1 MSYLEV
7 IGRNIID
14 KDSLNREV
22 GELGSTITR
31 YVSFLDKLKLDDV
44 YLKLESRS
52 ISGDV
57 LIWGHEIYGVWGD
70 GKWGSTPNVSFVLGK
85 DGAGVLGQN
94 YLGSRVSEWQVVAT
108 VSNPE

>member
-44 YLKLESRS
+44 YLKLEARDIGSS
-52 ISGDV
+52 FI
-57 LIWGHEIYGVWGD
+57 LGHDTHGI
-70 GKWGSTPNVSFVLGK
+70 LGTT
-85 DGAGVLGQN
+85 GYPLGTTG
-94 YLGSRVSEWQVVAT
+94 LGSWTVVAT
-108 VSNPE
+108 VSNLE